1 MKREQIEQLMKQEK
15 INNIDI
21 IYNETD
27 KLAVYCMLKNGKL
40 YDYTA
45 HVVNRKADIWGYLK
59 WENGK
64 STRVAF
70 RKEN

>member
-1 MKREQIEQLMKQEK
+1 MKREQIEQLMKEQK
-15 INNIDI
+15 ITQIDI

-27 KLAVYCMLKNGKL
+27 KLGVYCCLRGDKL
-40 YDYTA
+40 YDYTN
-45 HVVNRKADIWGYLK
+45 HVVNRKVDIWGYLK

-70 RKEN
+70 N

>member
-1 MKREQIEQLMKQEK
+1 MKREQIEQLMKEQK
-15 INNIDI
+15 ITQIDI

-27 KLAVYCMLKNGKL
+27 KLGVYCSLHGGKL
-40 YDYTA
+40 YDYTN
-45 HVVNRKADIWGYLK
+45 HVVNRKVDIWGYLK

-70 RKEN
+70 N